1 MKWLPGLVSCI
12 LLWQSWVGFWWW
24 VGAGMWT
31 GEAEEVEKKNA
42 KKKRRAEAKVA
53 KRERRERREERER
66 AEGESAVGSARS
78 GILPALRRRI
88 TGRENGAPEEIE
100 LREMRSNNAPAGA
113 NVTESVSSGSTPVP
127 PTHIFSPLVALFAPF
142 FARLRSAHDEAA
154 VARAAL
160 PPGLPD
166 HVRRGWGIRAL
177 MMRGR
182 RERGERR
189 GEVGEGEDGGGEIG
203 AGERRAGFVGDGG
216 ERLEDDWEDDASEDS
231 EESTREEDT
240 TERRERVP
248 RETGEEEEEEERGRS
263 WWRGAV
269 ARWRVKDVSSY

>member
-1 MKWLPGLVSCI
+1 MVNFLEVVEERMKWLPGLVSCI

-53 KRERRERREERER
+53 KRERREERER
-66 AEGESAVGSARS
+66 IEGETAVGSARS
-78 GILPALRRRI
+78 GTFPALRRR
-88 TGRENGAPEEIE
+88 TTTRDAPEEIE
-100 LREMRSNNAPAGA
+100 LQEMRPPAPAPRGSH
-113 NVTESVSSGSTPVP
+113 TDSVSSGSTPVP
-127 PTHIFSPLVALFAPF
+127 ATHLFSPLAVVFSSF

-166 HVRRGWGIRAL
+166 DVRRGWGIRAL

-189 GEVGEGEDGGGEIG
+189 AEAGEGEEGGGEVG

-216 ERLEDDWEDDASEDS
+216 ERLEEWEDAGSES
-231 EESTREEDT
+231 EES
-240 TERRERVP
+240 V
-248 RETGEEEEEEERGRS
+248 GEERGRREREERGRRG
-263 WWRGAV
+263 WRGAV